1 MADSPMLTRRGWV
14 LGLALV
20 LLSWL
25 AVVLLSRPPALVE
38 AAAQDPGAQ
47 TAPSAVLPIEE
58 LSPGFLGVYRKVMEI
73 EDEILEYSRKYDV
86 DPVLARAVCMY
97 ESGGNAGL
105 ASSAGAQGY
114 FQVMGPTFRELR
126 VPTNIEAGV
135 KYLGQQVERFGRE
148 DYALAAYNGGPTRVA
163 RGGAMPLESLQY
175 VLGVGQY
182 RSVLMTHE
190 ASIRAHA
197 GTLGLE
203 TVRAGDDWWA
213 LSRRLSVPLVQLRLH
228 NPFLAARTLKP
239 GSLIAYPPDG
249 RPDLLVADG
258 GDGLQ
263 YEARLGDNY
272 FNVAFTLGADLDLLR
287 SANGLWRLQSL
298 LPGTVLTIPLGPPPA
313 FTEYRVGAREDLAR
327 VAATLEIDPWWLI
340 RDNALWD
347 EQVRE
352 GMVLRVRPAPPPKPA
367 VELHRVSRGENLTS
381 IARRYA
387 TTVRAIQAANSL
399 GRRTLIRIGQ
409 QLRIPTN

>member
-1 MADSPMLTRRGWV
+1 MLTRRRCV

-20 LLSWL
+20 LLLWL
-25 AVVLLSRPPALVE
+25 IAVLVSGPPALVE
-38 AAAQDPGAQ
+38 VAAQNPGAQ
-47 TAPSAVLPIEE
+47 TTPSALLPIEE
-58 LSPGFLGVYRKVMEI
+58 LSPAFLGVYRKVMEI

-114 FQVMGPTFRELR
+114 FQVMGPTFRALR
-126 VPTNIEAGV
+126 VETNIEAGV

-175 VLGVGQY
+175 VLGVGHY

-197 GTLGLE
+197 RTLGLE
-203 TVRAGDDWWA
+203 TVRAGDDWWT
-213 LSRRLSVPLVQLRLH
+213 LSRRLNVPLVQLRMH
-228 NPFLAARTLKP
+228 NPFLAARTLTP
-239 GSLIAYPPDG
+239 GSLIAYPSDA
-249 RPDLLVADG
+249 RPDLLVARE
-258 GDGLQ
+258 GDGVR

-287 SANGLWRLQSL
+287 GANGLWRLQSL
-298 LPGTVLTIPLGPPPA
+298 LPGTVLTIPPGPTAA
-313 FTEYRVGAREDLAR
+313 FTEHRVGPSADLAQI
-327 VAATLEIDPWWLI
+327 ATTLKIDPWWLI

-381 IARRYA
+381 IARRYG